1 MALNSD
7 LEAAIAATRFGLGA
21 RPGEIAAAKSDPR
34 GFLKSQITPSGAEQP
49 PGAFPPVR
57 ESLSDYAEFQ
67 AAKKAERMET
77 AAQPAADPA
86 MAGKPARDVK
96 RSQYINIDEEV
107 MARARLGA
115 ATDAGFRERWALFWS
130 NHFAVAANKGNMVA
144 LVGPFEREAIRP
156 HVFGR
161 FEDLL
166 VASTRHP
173 GMLVFLDQARSVG
186 PNSPGGA
193 RRKTGLN
200 ENLAREIL
208 ELHTLGVD
216 AGYTQ
221 EDVTEFARALTGW
234 SFYPPAEAS
243 PSDSDIFVF
252 RARQHEPGARTIF
265 RRRYA
270 AGGEGQARAVLR
282 DLSTDPHT
290 AKHLA
295 TKIARHFVADEP
307 PPALVARLEATWNR
321 TGGQLDKVAE
331 TLIDAP
337 EAWDPTPAKFKTPW
351 EFMVSGYRAVGAQPR
366 RPGELQVLNTLGQ
379 KPFTPPSPKG
389 WAEEGGAWSAP
400 DAIIKRMAWS
410 QAFAQQAGPRLQ
422 PVRVA
427 EEALGAR
434 LSPKSAT
441 VIARAESRPEAL
453 AVLLMSPEFQRR

>member
-7 LEAAIAATRFGLGA
+7 IDAAIAATRFGLGA

-34 GFLKSQITPSGAEQP
+34 GYLKAQISTRGADQPAGDFPSVG
-49 PGAFPPVR
+49 
-57 ESLSDYAEFQ
+57 ESLAGYAEFQ
-67 AAKKAERMET
+67 ADKKAQRMEV
-77 AAQPAADPA
+77 AAQAPMAAAARPPRVNRARYVDP
-86 MAGKPARDVK
+86 R
-96 RSQYINIDEEV
+96 EEF
-107 MARARLGA
+107 MARAQLGA
-115 ATDAGFRERWALFWS
+115 TTDAGFRERWALFWS
-130 NHFAVAANKGNMVA
+130 NHFAVAANKQAMAA
-144 LVGPFEREAIRP
+144 LVGHFEREAIRP

-173 GMLVFLDQARSVG
+173 GMLFYLDQSKSVG
-186 PNSPGGA
+186 PNSPGGS
-193 RRKTGLN
+193 RRRTGLN

-208 ELHTLGVD
+208 ELHTLGVN

-234 SFYPPAEAS
+234 GFYTAAEQA
-243 PSDSDIFVF
+243 PSSSDIFVF
-252 RARQHEPGARTIF
+252 RPRQHEPGARTVF

-282 DLSTDPHT
+282 DLATDPNT

-295 TKIARHFVADEP
+295 TKIARHFVADD
-307 PPALVARLEATWNR
+307 PPAALISRLEATWNQ

-331 TLIDAP
+331 ALIDAP
-337 EAWDPTPAKFKTPW
+337 EAWEPTPRKFKTPY
-351 EFMVSGYRAVGAQPR
+351 EFMVSGYRAIGAQPR
-366 RPGELQVLNTLGQ
+366 RQGELQVLTTLGQ

-410 QAFAQQAGPRLQ
+410 QAFAQQTAQRLQ
-422 PVRVA
+422 PVQVA
-427 EEALGAR
+427 QEALGAR
-434 LSPKSAT
+434 LSPNSAT

>member
-1 MALNSD
+1 LALNSD
-7 LEAAIAATRFGLGA
+7 IDAAIAATRFGLGA

-34 GFLKSQITPSGAEQP
+34 GFLKSQIRPTGADQP
-49 PGAFPPVR
+49 PGEFPPVGA
-57 ESLSDYAEFQ
+57 SLAGYAEFQ
-67 AAKKAERMET
+67 AAKKAERMEN
-77 AAQPAADPA
+77 AAQPAPDPA

-96 RSQYINIDEEV
+96 RSQYVNIDEEV

-173 GMLVFLDQARSVG
+173 GMLVFLDQAKSVG

-221 EDVTEFARALTGW
+221 DDVTEFARALTGY
-234 SFYPPAEAS
+234 SFYLPNEAT
-243 PSDSDIFVF
+243 PSDKDIFVF
-252 RARQHEPGARTIF
+252 RPRQHEPGARTIF

-270 AGGEGQARAVLR
+270 AGGENQARAVLR
-282 DLSTDPHT
+282 DLATDPHT

-295 TKIARHFVADEP
+295 TKIARHFVADDP
-307 PPALVARLEATWNR
+307 PPALVARLETTW
-321 TGGQLDKVAE
+321 TKSGGQLDKVAE
-331 TLIDAP
+331 ALIDAP
-337 EAWDPTPAKFKTPW
+337 EAWDPAPRKFKTPW
-351 EFMVSGYRAVGAQPR
+351 EFMVSGYRAIGAQPR
-366 RPGELQVLNTLGQ
+366 RLGELQVLNTLGQ

-410 QAFAQQAGPRLQ
+410 QAFAQQTGPRIQ
-422 PVRVA
+422 PVQVA
-427 EEALGAR
+427 QEALGAR
-434 LSPKSAT
+434 LTPTCAT
-441 VIARAESRPEAL
+441 IISRAESRPEAL
-453 AVLLMSPEFQRR
+453 AVLFMSPEFQRR

>member
-21 RPGEIAAAKSDPR
+21 KPGEIAAAKSDPR
-34 GFLKSQITPSGAEQP
+34 GYLKSQISAGGADQP
-49 PGAFPPVR
+49 PGEFPPVR
-57 ESLSDYAEFQ
+57 ESLAGYAEFQ
-67 AAKKAERMET
+67 AAKKAERMEN
-77 AAQPAADPA
+77 AAQPAPDPA

-96 RSQYINIDEEV
+96 RSQYINIDDEV

-115 ATDAGFRERWALFWS
+115 TTNAAFRERWALFWS

-173 GMLVFLDQARSVG
+173 GMLVFLDQAKSVG

-234 SFYPPAEAS
+234 SFYPPGEAAAS
-243 PSDSDIFVF
+243 GDIFVF
-252 RARQHEPGARTIF
+252 RARQHEPGVRTVF

-295 TKIARHFVADEP
+295 AKIARHFVADDP

-337 EAWDPTPAKFKTPW
+337 EAWDPAAKKFKTPW
-351 EFMVSGYRAVGAQPR
+351 EFMVSGYRATGAAPR

-410 QAFAQQAGPRLQ
+410 QAFAQQQGQRLQ
-422 PVRVA
+422 PVQVA
-427 EEALGAR
+427 QEALGAR
-434 LSPKSAT
+434 LTPACAT
-441 VIARAESRPEAL
+441 IIARAESRPEAL

>member
-21 RPGEIAAAKSDPR
+21 RPGEIAAATSDPR
-34 GFLKSQITPSGAEQP
+34 GFLKAQIRPKGADQP
-49 PGAFPPVR
+49 PGEFPSVA
-57 ESLSDYAEFQ
+57 ESLAGYAEFQ
-67 AAKKAERMET
+67 ADKKAQRMEM
-77 AAQPAADPA
+77 AAQAPAGPAAAAKPPRVNRNRYVDP
-86 MAGKPARDVK
+86 R
-96 RSQYINIDEEV
+96 EEF
-107 MARARLGA
+107 MARAQLGA
-115 ATDAGFRERWALFWS
+115 TTDAGFRERWALFWS
-130 NHFAVAANKGNMVA
+130 NHFAVAANKQVMAA
-144 LVGPFEREAIRP
+144 LVGHFEREAIRP

-173 GMLVFLDQARSVG
+173 GMLFYLDQARSVG

-216 AGYTQ
+216 AGYSQ

-234 SFYPPAEAS
+234 SFYTAAERAPAG
-243 PSDSDIFVF
+243 DDVFVF
-252 RARQHEPGARTIF
+252 RARQHEPGARTVF

-270 AGGEGQARAVLR
+270 AGGENQARAVLR

-307 PPALVARLEATWNR
+307 PPALVSRLEATWNR

-337 EAWDPTPAKFKTPW
+337 EAWDPTPRKFKTPY
-351 EFMVSGYRAVGAQPR
+351 EFMVSGYRAIGAQPR
-366 RPGELQVLNTLGQ
+366 RQGELQVLTTLGQ

-410 QAFAQQAGPRLQ
+410 QAFAQQTAQRLQ

-427 EEALGAR
+427 QDALGAR
-434 LSPKSAT
+434 LSPNSAT
-441 VIARAESRPEAL
+441 IIARAESRPEAL